1 MTAATV
7 ATAGAPARRLDDES
21 WALLVGVAA
30 FAVGFLVALPVFWG
44 RDLAI
49 AGRGSLGDF
58 SAVAGALAAA
68 VGVVAAR
75 ALARIRREQAAP
87 TARFQ
92 WFDVAAL
99 AVAIG
104 LTALMGWI
112 GVATVMGGSFQG
124 AELYPT
130 PAMLLAATATG
141 LSAYLGYVVGMNL
154 SAGQLSLVLAVFL
167 VVGVVTA
174 MLSSSDPAWWQMN
187 LSALGITHDISSLT
201 FNLTLIVSGV
211 IVTTIARVGTASVPA
226 DTRPE
231 RTRRTIVRSMFVLLG
246 IMLAC
251 VGIFPVDRFFLL
263 HNTVATGMAVAYGVL
278 VIGLPWLMPRMPRV
292 FLALGYV
299 FTAVIVVLAV
309 LFFTGI
315 YNLTAVELV
324 AAVMIFAW
332 IILFLRNVQALGR
345 EHARP

>member
-1 MTAATV
+1 VSAPTAAPV
-7 ATAGAPARRLDDES
+7 RRRVDDES
-21 WALLVGVAA
+21 AALLIGGAA
-30 FAVGFLVALPVFWG
+30 FALGFLIALPVFWG
-44 RDLAI
+44 RDLPI
-49 AGRGSLGDF
+49 AGRGSLGDL
-58 SAVAGALAAA
+58 AALTGAAATALAF
-68 VGVVAAR
+68 VAAR
-75 ALARIRREQAAP
+75 VLARIRRQAAAP

-99 AVAIG
+99 AVAVG
-104 LTALMGWI
+104 ATALMGWI
-112 GVATVMGGSFQG
+112 GLATVMELSFRG

-130 PAMLLAATATG
+130 PAMLLAAAVTG
-141 LSAYLGYVVGMNL
+141 LSAYLGFVVGTNL

-167 VVGVVTA
+167 VVGMVTA
-174 MLSSSDPAWWQMN
+174 MLSADDPQWWQMN

-226 DTRPE
+226 RTRTE
-231 RTRRTIVRSMFVLLG
+231 RTRRTIVRAMFVLLG
-246 IMLAC
+246 LLLAC

-278 VIGLPWLMPRMPRV
+278 VIGLPWLMPQMPKV
-292 FLALGYV
+292 FLVLGYV
-299 FTAVIVVLAV
+299 FAGVVVALAI
-309 LFFTGI
+309 LFFVGV

-332 IILFLRNVQALGR
+332 IILFLRNVQALSVR
-345 EHARP
+345 EAEPA